1 MGLRKKLWN
10 VLSNLYPFIL
20 RKLYKMELG
29 EGVRISYKAKLDK
42 SINPRGIKIGD
53 NTWILAN
60 SVVLA
65 HDHCQGCSGKGKMF
79 TTSIGRN
86 CVIGLNAIILPGV
99 TIGDEVVVGTGS
111 IVTKDIPNNSIA
123 VGNPA
128 RVIKSGIRVSKGQ
141 IVS

>member
-1 MGLRKKLWN
+1 
-10 VLSNLYPFIL
+10 
-20 RKLYKMELG
+20 MELG

-65 HDHCQGCSGKGKMF
+65 HDHCQGCNGKGKMF

-86 CVIGLNAIILPGV
+86 CVIGLNAII
-99 TIGDEVVVGTGS
+99 GDEVVVGAGS

>member
-42 SINPRGIKIGD
+42 SINPRGIKIGV

-65 HDHCQGCSGKGKMF
+65 HGKGKMF

-99 TIGDEVVVGTGS
+99 TIGDEVVVGAGS